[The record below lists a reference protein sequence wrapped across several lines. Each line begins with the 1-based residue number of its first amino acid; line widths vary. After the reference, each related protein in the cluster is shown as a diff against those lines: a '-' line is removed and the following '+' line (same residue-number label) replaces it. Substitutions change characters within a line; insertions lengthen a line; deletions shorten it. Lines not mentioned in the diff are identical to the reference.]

1 LRKDKA
7 LIRGY
12 SSESW
17 GWAENK
23 AMGKDRIVR
32 NIVVRPK
39 PGNRSQGLMSVGG
52 RVLVC
57 ALGKGGIQ
65 ALKREGD
72 GGTPLARMR
81 LLSAYV
87 RMDHVAARAT
97 LLPMAPITPALGWCE
112 VPGDRNY
119 NRPVRLP
126 YAASHET
133 MNRADPL
140 YDIVIVMD
148 WNIVPRRRTGGS
160 AIFFHVARP
169 GLTPTE
175 GCVALP
181 GDVMR
186 RLLPMLSAKTVLT
199 VRR

>member
-1 LRKDKA
+1 
-7 LIRGY
+7 
-12 SSESW
+12 
-17 GWAENK
+17 
-23 AMGKDRIVR
+23 MGKDRSIR

-39 PGNRSQGLMSVGG
+39 PGNKSQGLVSIGG
-52 RVLVC
+52 RVHVC
-57 ALGKGGIQ
+57 ALGRGGIK
-65 ALKREGD
+65 AIKREGD

-87 RMDHVAARAT
+87 RMDHVAGRT
-97 LLPMAPITPALGWCE
+97 SLLPMARITPALGWCE
-112 VPGDRNY
+112 VSGDRNY

-126 YAASHET
+126 YPASHET
-133 MNRADPL
+133 MRRADAL
-140 YDIVIVMD
+140 YDIVIVLD
-148 WNIVPRRRTGGS
+148 WNIVPRRRNGGS

-186 RLLPMLSAKTVLT
+186 RLLPRLSAKTSLT

>member
-1 LRKDKA
+1 

-12 SSESW
+12 LSESW

-23 AMGKDRIVR
+23 AMGKDRSIR
-32 NIVVRPK
+32 NVVVRPK
-39 PGNRSQGLMSVGG
+39 PGNKSQGLLSIGG
-52 RVLVC
+52 RVHVC
-57 ALGKGGIQ
+57 ALGRGGIK
-65 ALKREGD
+65 AFKREGD

-87 RMDHVAARAT
+87 RADHVAARAS
-97 LLPMAPITPALGWCE
+97 LLPTARITPALGWCE
-112 VPGDRNY
+112 VPSDRNY

-126 YAASHET
+126 YAAGHET
-133 MNRADPL
+133 MCRADAL

-148 WNIVPRRRTGGS
+148 WNIVPRRRNGGS

-181 GDVMR
+181 GNVMR
-186 RLLPMLSAKTVLT
+186 RLLPMLSARTVLT

>member
-1 LRKDKA
+1 
-7 LIRGY
+7 
-12 SSESW
+12 
-17 GWAENK
+17 
-23 AMGKDRIVR
+23 MGKDSSVR
-32 NIVVRPK
+32 NISVRPK
-39 PGNRSQGLMSVGG
+39 PGNGSQGLLSIGG
-52 RVLVC
+52 RVHVC
-57 ALGKGGIQ
+57 ALGKGGIR
-65 ALKREGD
+65 AVKREGD

-97 LLPMAPITPALGWCE
+97 QLPIARITPALGWCE
-112 VPGDRNY
+112 VASDRNY

-133 MNRADPL
+133 MCRADAL

-148 WNIVPRRRTGGS
+148 WNIRPRKRNCGS
-160 AIFFHVARP
+160 AIFFHAARP

-181 GDVMR
+181 GNVLR
-186 RLLPMLSAKTVLT
+186 QLLPMLSGRTVLT

>member
-1 LRKDKA
+1 
-7 LIRGY
+7 
-12 SSESW
+12 
-17 GWAENK
+17 
-23 AMGKDRIVR
+23 MGTDTIIR
-32 NIVVRPK
+32 NISVRPK
-39 PGNRSQGLMSVGG
+39 PGNKSQGLLSIGG
-52 RVLVC
+52 RVHVC
-57 ALGKGGIQ
+57 ALGKGGIR

-97 LLPMAPITPALGWCE
+97 LLPIARISPNLGWCE

-126 YAASHET
+126 YSASHET
-133 MNRADPL
+133 MRRSDPL
-140 YDIVIVMD
+140 YDIAIVMD
-148 WNIVPRRRTGGS
+148 WNIIPRRRNGGS

-186 RLLPMLSAKTVLT
+186 RLLPRLSARTVLT

>member
-1 LRKDKA
+1 MGKHR
-7 LIRGY
+7 LIR
-12 SSESW
+12 
-17 GWAENK
+17 
-23 AMGKDRIVR
+23 
-32 NIVVRPK
+32 NISVRPK
-39 PGNRSQGLMSVGG
+39 PGNKSQGLLSIGG
-52 RVLVC
+52 RVMVC
-57 ALGKGGIQ
+57 ALGKGGIR
-65 ALKREGD
+65 AIKREGD

-81 LLSAYV
+81 LLSCYV
-87 RMDHVAARAT
+87 RADHIVSRAT
-97 LLPMAPITPALGWCE
+97 LLPQGRISPRLGWCE

-126 YAASHET
+126 YAASCET
-133 MNRADPL
+133 MRRADAL

-148 WNIVPRRRTGGS
+148 WNIRPRLRNCGS

-181 GDVMR
+181 GGVMR
-186 RLLPMLSAKTVLT
+186 LLLPRLSARTVLT

>member
-1 LRKDKA
+1 
-7 LIRGY
+7 
-12 SSESW
+12 
-17 GWAENK
+17 
-23 AMGKDRIVR
+23 MGKDRLIR
-32 NIVVRPK
+32 NMVVRPK
-39 PGNRSQGLMSVGG
+39 PGNKCQGLLSIGG
-52 RVLVC
+52 QVHVC
-57 ALGKGGIQ
+57 ALGKGGIR
-65 ALKREGD
+65 AIKREGD

-87 RMDHVAARAT
+87 RIDHVAARAT
-97 LLPMAPITPALGWCE
+97 LLPIGRISPKLGWCE
-112 VPGDRNY
+112 VPADRNY

-133 MNRADPL
+133 MCREDDL

-148 WNIVPRRRTGGS
+148 WNILQRKRGGGS

-186 RLLPMLSAKTVLT
+186 RLLQRLSARTVLT
-199 VRR
+199 ARY

>member
-1 LRKDKA
+1 
-7 LIRGY
+7 
-12 SSESW
+12 
-17 GWAENK
+17 
-23 AMGKDRIVR
+23 MGKDRSIR
-32 NIVVRPK
+32 NMVVRPK
-39 PGNRSQGLMSVGG
+39 PGNRSQGLLSIGG
-52 RVLVC
+52 RVHVC
-57 ALGKGGIQ
+57 ALGKGGIK
-65 ALKREGD
+65 AIKREGD

-97 LLPMAPITPALGWCE
+97 LLPIARISPKLGWCE
-112 VPGDRNY
+112 VPADRNY

-133 MNRADPL
+133 MCRQDDL

-148 WNIVPRRRTGGS
+148 WNILPRKRGGGS

-186 RLLPMLSAKTVLT
+186 RLLPSLSAKTVLT

>member
-1 LRKDKA
+1 
-7 LIRGY
+7 
-12 SSESW
+12 
-17 GWAENK
+17 
-23 AMGKDRIVR
+23 MGKDRTVR

-39 PGNRSQGLMSVGG
+39 PGNRSQGLLSIGG
-52 RVLVC
+52 RVMVC
-57 ALGKGGIQ
+57 ALGKGGIK
-65 ALKREGD
+65 AIKREGD

-81 LLSAYV
+81 LLSCYV
-87 RMDHVAARAT
+87 RMDNVANHAAM
-97 LLPMAPITPALGWCE
+97 LPMARISSKLGWCE

-126 YAASHET
+126 YAAGHET
-133 MNRADPL
+133 MCRKDAL

-148 WNIVPRRRTGGS
+148 WNIVPRRRNGGS

-181 GDVMR
+181 GDMLR
-186 RLLPMLSAKTVLT
+186 RLLPRLSARTVLT

>member
-1 LRKDKA
+1 MGNGR
-7 LIRGY
+7 LIR
-12 SSESW
+12 
-17 GWAENK
+17 
-23 AMGKDRIVR
+23 
-32 NIVVRPK
+32 NITVRPK
-39 PGNRSQGLMSVGG
+39 PGNKCQGLLSIGD
-52 RVLVC
+52 RVMVC
-57 ALGKGGIQ
+57 ALGKGGIK

-81 LLSAYV
+81 LLACYV
-87 RMDHVAARAT
+87 RNDHVMKRST
-97 LLPMAPITPALGWCE
+97 LLPQQRISPTLGWCE

-126 YAASHET
+126 YVASHET
-133 MNRADPL
+133 LRRADSL
-140 YDIVIVMD
+140 YDIVIVLD
-148 WNIVPRRRTGGS
+148 WNVKPRRRNGGS

-181 GDVMR
+181 GQVMR
-186 RLLPMLSAKTVLT
+186 RLLPRLSARTVLT

>member
-1 LRKDKA
+1 
-7 LIRGY
+7 
-12 SSESW
+12 
-17 GWAENK
+17 
-23 AMGKDRIVR
+23 MGKDRLVR
-32 NIVVRPK
+32 NMVVRPK
-39 PGNRSQGLMSVGG
+39 PGNRSQGLLSVGG
-52 RVLVC
+52 RVHVC
-57 ALGKGGIQ
+57 ALGKGGVR

-72 GGTPLARMR
+72 GATPLARMR
-81 LLSAYV
+81 LLCAYV
-87 RMDHVAARAT
+87 RMDHVAARAS
-97 LLPMAPITPALGWCE
+97 LLPIARITRALGWCE

-133 MNRADPL
+133 MSRKDAL

-148 WNIVPRRRTGGS
+148 WNIRPRRRNGGS
-160 AIFFHVARP
+160 AIFFHVARQ

-181 GDVMR
+181 GHVMR
-186 RLLPMLSAKTVLT
+186 LLLPRLSAKTVLT

>member
-1 LRKDKA
+1 
-7 LIRGY
+7 
-12 SSESW
+12 
-17 GWAENK
+17 
-23 AMGKDRIVR
+23 MGKDRSIR
-32 NIVVRPK
+32 NVVVRPK
-39 PGNRSQGLMSVGG
+39 PGNKSQGLLSIGG
-52 RVLVC
+52 RVYVC
-57 ALGKGGIQ
+57 ALGKGGIR

-81 LLSAYV
+81 LLSCYV
-87 RMDHVAARAT
+87 RLDHVAARAT
-97 LLPMAPITPALGWCE
+97 LLPMARISPNLGWCE

-133 MNRADPL
+133 ICRKDDL
-140 YDIVIVMD
+140 YDIVIVLD
-148 WNIVPRRRTGGS
+148 WNIKPRKRNGGS

-181 GDVMR
+181 GDVVR
-186 RLLPMLSAKTVLT
+186 RLLPRLSARTVLT

>member
-1 LRKDKA
+1 
-7 LIRGY
+7 
-12 SSESW
+12 
-17 GWAENK
+17 
-23 AMGKDRIVR
+23 MGKDRLIH
-32 NIVVRPK
+32 NISVRPK
-39 PGNRSQGLMSVGG
+39 PGNKSQGLLTISG
-52 RVLVC
+52 RTLVC
-57 ALGKGGIQ
+57 ALGKGGIR

-87 RMDHVAARAT
+87 RAEHVARCATQLPVAR
-97 LLPMAPITPALGWCE
+97 ITPALGWCE
-112 VPGDRNY
+112 VPGDHNY

-133 MNRADPL
+133 MCRKDGL
-140 YDIVIVMD
+140 YDIVIVLD
-148 WNIVPRRRTGGS
+148 WNIKPRRRNAGS
-160 AIFFHVARP
+160 AIFFHIARP

-186 RLLPMLSAKTVLT
+186 RLLPKLSAQCTLT
-199 VRR
+199 VKR

>member
-1 LRKDKA
+1 
-7 LIRGY
+7 
-12 SSESW
+12 
-17 GWAENK
+17 
-23 AMGKDRIVR
+23 MGKQGSIR

-39 PGNRSQGLMSVGG
+39 PGNQSQGLLSIGG
-52 RVLVC
+52 RVHLC
-57 ALGKGGIQ
+57 ALGKGGIR
-65 ALKREGD
+65 AIKREGD

-87 RMDHVAARAT
+87 RMDHIAARAAG
-97 LLPMAPITPALGWCE
+97 LPMARITPALGWCE

-126 YAASHET
+126 YAAAHET
-133 MNRADPL
+133 MCRKDAL
-140 YDIVIVMD
+140 YDIAIVMD
-148 WNIVPRRRTGGS
+148 WNIVPRRRNGGS

-181 GDVMR
+181 GNVLR
-186 RLLPMLSAKTVLT
+186 RILPLLSRRTVLT

>member
-1 LRKDKA
+1 

-23 AMGKDRIVR
+23 AMGKDRLIR
-32 NIVVRPK
+32 NISVRPK
-39 PGNRSQGLMSVGG
+39 PGSKSQGLLSIGG
-52 RVLVC
+52 RVHVC
-57 ALGKGGIQ
+57 ALGKGGIR
-65 ALKREGD
+65 AIKREGD

-81 LLSAYV
+81 LLSCYV
-87 RMDHVAARAT
+87 RAEHVVSRAT
-97 LLPMAPITPALGWCE
+97 LLPLGRISPKLGWCE

-133 MNRADPL
+133 MCRKDGL

-148 WNIVPRRRTGGS
+148 WNIRPRRRNSGS
-160 AIFFHVARP
+160 GIFFHVARS

-186 RLLPMLSAKTVLT
+186 RLLPRLSAKTVLT

>member
-1 LRKDKA
+1 
-7 LIRGY
+7 
-12 SSESW
+12 
-17 GWAENK
+17 
-23 AMGKDRIVR
+23 MGKHQLIR

-39 PGNRSQGLMSVGG
+39 PGNKSQGLLAIDG
-52 RVLVC
+52 RVMVC
-57 ALGKGGIQ
+57 ALGKGGIK

-81 LLSAYV
+81 LLSCYV
-87 RMDHVAARAT
+87 RTEHVVSRAT
-97 LLPMAPITPALGWCE
+97 LLPQARISPMLGWCE

-133 MNRADPL
+133 MRRQDGL

-148 WNIVPRRRTGGS
+148 WNIVPRRRNGGS
-160 AIFFHVARP
+160 AIFFHMARP

-175 GCVALP
+175 GCIALP
-181 GDVMR
+181 GDALR
-186 RLLPMLSAKTVLT
+186 RLLPKLSEKSVLT
-199 VRR
+199 VKR

>member
-1 LRKDKA
+1 
-7 LIRGY
+7 
-12 SSESW
+12 
-17 GWAENK
+17 
-23 AMGKDRIVR
+23 MGKDRSIR
-32 NIVVRPK
+32 NLVVRPK
-39 PGNRSQGLMSVGG
+39 PGNGSQGLLSVGG
-52 RVLVC
+52 RVHVC
-57 ALGKGGIQ
+57 ALGKGGIR

-87 RMDHVAARAT
+87 RMDHITGRAS
-97 LLPMAPITPALGWCE
+97 LLPMARITSALGWCE

-126 YAASHET
+126 YAAGHET
-133 MNRADPL
+133 MRRADAL

-148 WNIVPRRRTGGS
+148 WNIVPRRRNCGS

-186 RLLPMLSAKTVLT
+186 RLLPMLSTRTVLT